1 MPLAV
6 SVQAGEATGGEGGSF
21 RLDALAEGAAPGEA
35 KFRAEAAGGRVVFRG
50 TISTRDAE
58 SIRSAAA
65 SVVDEASRLELEQV
79 SVAIPP
85 LAELDLEQFFIGLH
99 LAGYRFDQY
108 RQASKPEHPCPASVL
123 VETAVDASGA
133 LARALAISSAVALA
147 RDLVNEPP
155 SVMTPSRFAEIA
167 GSVAASSGLQIRV
180 WDEEECRRE
189 RLGGLLGV
197 AAGSVQPPRVVK
209 ASYVPGGAKER
220 VALVGKGIT
229 FDSGGLSLK
238 QPGSMMTMKTDMSG
252 AAAVLAAL
260 SALPALG
267 LGVEVHGYMMLTEN
281 LPSGSAQK
289 PGDVLI
295 TRSGKT
301 IEVLN
306 TDAEGRLV
314 LADGLTLAVEEGCG
328 TVVDIAT
335 LTGACVVALGDEV
348 AGVMGN
354 DEALVEAL
362 REAGTKAA
370 EPCWPLPLPERYE
383 SDIKSEIADMKNI
396 GKAGS
401 AGAITAGL
409 LLQRFVSGARW
420 AHLDVAGPA
429 RAESNR
435 GWIRQGGTGFGVMTF
450 LSWLAG
456 L

>member
-6 SVQAGEATGGEGGSF
+6 SIEVGEATGSEDGNFRLRPEGEGQG
-21 RLDALAEGAAPGEA
+21 GEV
-35 KFRAEAAGGRVVFRG
+35 KFRAEASGDRVVFTG
-50 TISTRDAE
+50 TISTRDSE
-58 SIRSAAA
+58 SIRSAAG
-65 SVVDEASRLELEQV
+65 SVVDEAARLGMEHVVVALPALSDAELEQF
-79 SVAIPP
+79 
-85 LAELDLEQFFIGLH
+85 LLGLH

-108 RQASKPEHPCPASVL
+108 RQASKPERSYPASVL
-123 VETAVDASGA
+123 VETTASVEAVVARAKAVASG
-133 LARALAISSAVALA
+133 VALA

-167 GSVAASSGLQIRV
+167 ESIAANAGLQIRL

-197 AAGSVQPPRVVK
+197 AAGSDQPPRVVK
-209 ASYVPGGAKER
+209 LSYVPEAAKER

-260 SALPALG
+260 STLPELG
-267 LGVEVHGYMMLTEN
+267 FEVEVHGYMMLTEN

-295 TRSGKT
+295 TRSGRT

-314 LADGLTLAVEEGCG
+314 LADGIALAIEEGSA

-335 LTGACVVALGDEV
+335 LTGACVVALGDEIG
-348 AGVMGN
+348 GVMGN
-354 DEALVEAL
+354 DETLVAALQA
-362 REAGTKAA
+362 AGAAAA
-370 EPCWPLPLPERYE
+370 EPLWPLPLPERYE
-383 SDIKSEIADMKNI
+383 SHIKSEIADMKNI
-396 GKAGS
+396 GKTGS
-401 AGAITAGL
+401 AGTISAGL
-409 LLQRFVSGARW
+409 LLQRFAAGARW

-429 RAESNR
+429 RAESDR